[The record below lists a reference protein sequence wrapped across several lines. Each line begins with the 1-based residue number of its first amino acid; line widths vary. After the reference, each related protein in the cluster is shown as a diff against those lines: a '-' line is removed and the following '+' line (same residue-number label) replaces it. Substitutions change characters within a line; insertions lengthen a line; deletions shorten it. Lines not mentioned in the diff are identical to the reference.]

1 MTGYYHEP
9 VVQRNLLYVVK
20 VLKVAVYGLCV
31 DRKISNVT
39 GP

>member
-20 VLKVAVYGLCV
+20 VLEPVVLHLSTAYKLFVL
-31 DRKISNVT
+31 
-39 GP
+39 